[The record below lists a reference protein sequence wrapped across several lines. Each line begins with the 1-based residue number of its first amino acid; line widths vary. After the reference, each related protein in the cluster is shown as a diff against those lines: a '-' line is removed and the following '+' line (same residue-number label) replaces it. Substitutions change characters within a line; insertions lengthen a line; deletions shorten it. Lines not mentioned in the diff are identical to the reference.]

1 MIITMTWADGALG
14 LVIGVIGS
22 VLAAYLYNKLPALS
36 NACSQWL
43 ARRSARATEARLQYL
58 RLQLEQ
64 VKSFRND
71 TGKYLGWMLN
81 TLSHVQQRFTFSIW
95 FMVGAVGALVAASI
109 QQNYDLLILA
119 NVTFGGAL
127 GVLALGATKRTSLMD
142 RSDLEQWETEL
153 RREIEKL
160 ETASG
165 DKGD

>member
-1 MIITMTWADGALG
+1 MIITMTWADGALAF
-14 LVIGVIGS
+14 VIGVIGS

-71 TGKYLGWMLN
+71 TGKYVGWMLN
-81 TLSHVQQRFTFSIW
+81 TLSHVQMRFTFSIW
-95 FMVGAVGALVAASI
+95 CIVGAIGALVTASL
-109 QQNYDLLILA
+109 QKNYDLLIAA
-119 NVTFGGAL
+119 NVAFGGAL
-127 GVLALGATKRTSLMD
+127 GVFALGGIKRGSLMD
-142 RSDLEQWETEL
+142 LSNLERRETEL
-153 RREIEKL
+153 KREIEKL